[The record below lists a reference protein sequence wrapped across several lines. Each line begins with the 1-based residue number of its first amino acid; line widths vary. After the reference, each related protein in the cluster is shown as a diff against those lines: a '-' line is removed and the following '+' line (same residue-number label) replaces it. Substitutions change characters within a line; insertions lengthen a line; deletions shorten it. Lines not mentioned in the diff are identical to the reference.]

1 MKHLKRFNES
11 AFEGDNKLERLREL
25 QKTINASVF
34 TPKSEQ
40 VPLQSLYNA
49 IIIKTQDPIN
59 TDEMISHVGGVSIG
73 SSKVIDTRWVLL
85 ILAHGDFRV
94 YFYPD
99 ESSLDI
105 YLKRYLAVTAL
116 NAGVSYI
123 NWRNNS
129 LIGYNDINHAEIEN
143 ILSDYGIAVDEMWG
157 VPIRSN
163 MTNRIEFDI

>member
-1 MKHLKRFNES
+1 MKHLKRFNEA

-25 QKTINASVF
+25 EKTINVSGF
-34 TPKSEQ
+34 TPKYDQ

-59 TDEMISHVGGVSIG
+59 TDEIISHVGGVSIG

-85 ILAHGDFRV
+85 ILNHSQSRKDFRV

-105 YLKRYLAVTAL
+105 YLKRYLA
-116 NAGVSYI
+116 GSYI

-163 MTNRIEFDI
+163 MTNRIEF